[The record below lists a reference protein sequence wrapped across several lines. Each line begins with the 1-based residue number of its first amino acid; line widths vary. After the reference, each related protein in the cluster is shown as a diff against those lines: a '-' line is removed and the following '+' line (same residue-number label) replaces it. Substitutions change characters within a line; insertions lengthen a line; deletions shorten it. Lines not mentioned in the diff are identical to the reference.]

1 MKKVSSFL
9 SAHSYR
15 NAYIIIA
22 LLAASGYIV
31 MRNLF
36 IAEAA
41 WGYVLTSQLTLNLVI
56 LFGLWGVWHNKV
68 YQFKNPLLNQAKWF
82 AGFIVI
88 VLILRVYG
96 MRTIFG

>member
-1 MKKVSSFL
+1 MEKISKFL
-9 SAHSYR
+9 SAHSFR

-22 LLAASGYIV
+22 LLAISGYIV
-31 MRNLF
+31 MWNLF

-56 LFGLWGVWHNKV
+56 LFFMWGVWHNKV

-82 AGFIVI
+82 GGFILI
-88 VLILRVYG
+88 VLILRVTG